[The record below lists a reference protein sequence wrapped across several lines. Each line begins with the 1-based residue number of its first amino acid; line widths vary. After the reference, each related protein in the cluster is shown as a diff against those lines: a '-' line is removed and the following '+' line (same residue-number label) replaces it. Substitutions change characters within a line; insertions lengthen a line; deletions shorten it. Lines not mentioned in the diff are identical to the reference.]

1 MYTIVCCGRIQF
13 KLSYLTLNNT
23 PLWPCGETSTQE
35 SHVLA
40 PTLCGFPFPL
50 LQSGIFITTTSL
62 LSPSSWTWAPATRAL
77 IRGDNCLVMHLLPSP
92 TKEGP
97 GAEPTPASLAQVRR
111 GSRAPSA
118 QKQGGV

>member
-35 SHVLA
+35 SHALA

-62 LSPSSWTWAPATRAL
+62 LSP
-77 IRGDNCLVMHLLPSP
+77 LLLDS
-92 TKEGP
+92 GP
-97 GAEPTPASLAQVRR
+97 GHQSTYS
-111 GSRAPSA
+111 G
-118 QKQGGV
+118 